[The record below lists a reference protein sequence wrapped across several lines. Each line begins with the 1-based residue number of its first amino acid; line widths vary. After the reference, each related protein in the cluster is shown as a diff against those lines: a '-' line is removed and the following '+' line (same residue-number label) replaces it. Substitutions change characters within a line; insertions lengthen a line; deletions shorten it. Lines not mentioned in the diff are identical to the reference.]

1 MIPNKD
7 ATFEVKAFTPEFLAN
22 WQEVLQGAP
31 NATLMHQRS
40 FLAYHGNRFQ
50 DASVL
55 IYSKNR
61 PVAVFAAHK
70 EGNEVYS
77 HQGLSYAGLIHKPCS
92 LDQELQLY
100 LQLLR
105 YYEEQGVSRLRIKAT
120 PSFYGSGYQESLS
133 YIMHLV
139 QAETSQLELSLA
151 IPLPLKV
158 RHKGR
163 KATIRQASKSGL
175 EIREEADVGLFWDK
189 LLEPNLQNRYQKKPT
204 HSKDQM
210 RYLKARHPENIR
222 QFTVFKEG
230 VPLAGATVYF
240 TPNCL
245 HTQYLATNE
254 EGRKAHALDW
264 LIHYLCTTQAKG
276 RKYLDF
282 GHSNEC
288 AGKKINRELFRWKES
303 FGAQTFVHA
312 HYSLA
317 PEAWRQLD
325 QVYDW
330 KSRLKNA

>member
-1 MIPNKD
+1 MIDQPNNRIQ
-7 ATFEVKAFTPEFLAN
+7 VKAYTTELAGD

-61 PVAVFAAHK
+61 PVAVFAAHREEK
-70 EGNEVYS
+70 EVYS

-92 LDQELQLY
+92 FDQELQLY

-105 YYEEQGVSRLRIKAT
+105 YYEEQGVHQLRIKAT
-120 PSFYGSGYQESLS
+120 PSFYGTGFQESLS
-133 YIMHLV
+133 YIMQLAN
-139 QAETSQLELSLA
+139 AETSQMELSLA

-175 EIREEADVGLFWDK
+175 EISEEEDLGVFWDK
-189 LLEPNLQNRYQKKPT
+189 LLVPNLQNRYQKKPT
-204 HSKDQM
+204 HGKDQM
-210 RYLKARHPENIR
+210 RYLKARHPETIR
-222 QFTVFKEG
+222 QFTVYREG

-254 EGRKAHALDW
+254 AGRKAHALDW
-264 LIHYLCTTQAKG
+264 LIHYLCTTQAEG

-288 AGKKINRELFRWKES
+288 GGKKINRQLFRWKES

-317 PEAWRQLD
+317 PAAWRRLD

-330 KSRLKNA
+330 KSGLTDA